1 MPRILMI
8 SFMLAASIVV
18 LTSQSN
24 AQSPDPALLA
34 PGQSGR
40 MLAPPRYPASRP
52 SYASAGR
59 NVFRSYRSLTGA
71 RLSHPPSQSDVD
83 PGCDDSR
90 SPPAEPMTIASK
102 RDNGVRS
109 CVLDCRHKAFQ
120 PAHGVHEVRDDWR
133 RRAAELDR
141 AEEVTAG
148 DTYPR
153 RRHLP
158 PL

>member
-1 MPRILMI
+1 MPRILMT

-52 SYASAGR
+52 NYASTGHR

-71 RLSHPPSQSDVD
+71 RLSHPS
-83 PGCDDSR
+83 
-90 SPPAEPMTIASK
+90 THI
-102 RDNGVRS
+102 
-109 CVLDCRHKAFQ
+109 H
-120 PAHGVHEVRDDWR
+120 
-133 RRAAELDR
+133 
-141 AEEVTAG
+141 
-148 DTYPR
+148 
-153 RRHLP
+153 
-158 PL
+158 